1 MIIPA
6 LMILGIITTTLDEMK
21 SKDGI
26 YYLTVK
32 NESTKT
38 ASLDK
43 TSWIKIEGEQITVKE
58 GSSERT
64 YSYDT
69 ENNEFVRDSEKYSCM
84 IYDGLLTLSGDQPQ
98 KELPE
103 YVSPNSSWYSGYEKG
118 QVKIKDWDWMS
129 DTPFNNYFWLGEGG
143 YKKYRYNTERPRP
156 PFFAII
162 ESMNN
167 LIKSKLELLPTSPGC
182 YIHKDK
188 NGTII
193 YVGKA
198 KNLRNRVR
206 SYFRGSHDTKTEAL
220 VSEIVDFE
228 FIVTESN
235 IEASLLEINLIKEN
249 KPKYNIMLKDD
260 KSYPFI
266 KITNE
271 RYPRLIITRQVKK
284 DGGLYFGPYPDVGA
298 ANEIKRLLDRIF
310 PFRKCTNPPSKVCFY
325 YHLGQC
331 MAHTVCHKD
340 KAYFK
345 GMAQEVSDFL
355 KGQDDKIID
364 ELKLKMNTAAQ
375 NMEFERAAEYRDL
388 IQAIGTLRTKQR
400 VMAKDLQNRDV
411 FGYYVDKGWMCV
423 QVFFVRQGKLIERD
437 VNLFPYYNDPD
448 EDFLTY
454 VGQFY
459 QEKSHLIP
467 NEILIPQDID
477 EEAVK
482 ALVDTK
488 VLKPQRGEKKQL
500 VNLAIKNA
508 RVSLEQKFNLLEKSM
523 EKTQGAI
530 ENLGKLLQ
538 IPTPVRIESF
548 DNSNIMGTSP
558 VSAMVVFV
566 NGKPSKKDYRKYKIK
581 TVVGPDDY
589 ASMREVIRRRYSR
602 VMRDGL
608 TPPDLIV
615 IDGGQGQVNIA
626 KQVIQEELGLDIPIA
641 GLQKNDKHQT
651 HELLF
656 GDPLQVIELS
666 RTSQEFFLLQRI
678 QDEVHRFAITFH
690 RQLRSKNSF
699 SSQLDGIEGLG
710 PKRKQLLMKHFK
722 SLTKI
727 KEATVDEIVT
737 VGIPQAVAEAVQA
750 KLHQGK
756 QAEASPLMEVAEDS
770 EPYQS

>member
-1 MIIPA
+1 M
-6 LMILGIITTTLDEMK
+6 
-21 SKDGI
+21 
-26 YYLTVK
+26 
-32 NESTKT
+32 
-38 ASLDK
+38 
-43 TSWIKIEGEQITVKE
+43 
-58 GSSERT
+58 
-64 YSYDT
+64 
-69 ENNEFVRDSEKYSCM
+69 
-84 IYDGLLTLSGDQPQ
+84 
-98 KELPE
+98 
-103 YVSPNSSWYSGYEKG
+103 
-118 QVKIKDWDWMS
+118 
-129 DTPFNNYFWLGEGG
+129 
-143 YKKYRYNTERPRP
+143 
-156 PFFAII
+156 
-162 ESMNN
+162 
-167 LIKSKLELLPTSPGC
+167 IKSKLELLPTSPGC

-235 IEASLLEINLIKEN
+235 IEALLLEINLIKEN

-325 YHLGQC
+325 YHIGQC
-331 MAHTVCHKD
+331 MAHTICKKD
-340 KAYFK
+340 EAYFK
-345 GMAQEVSDFL
+345 SMAQEVSDFL

-364 ELKLKMNTAAQ
+364 DLKGKMAKAAQ
-375 NMEFERAAEYRDL
+375 SMEFERAAEYRDL

-437 VNLFPYYNDPD
+437 VNFFPYYNDPD

-459 QEKSHLIP
+459 QEKSHLVP
-467 NEILIPQDID
+467 NEVLIPQDID

-488 VLKPQRGEKKQL
+488 ILKPKRGEKKQL

-508 RVSLEQKFNLLEKSM
+508 RVSLEQKFNLLEKSV

-530 ENLGKLLQ
+530 ENLGRLLQ

-581 TVVGPDDY
+581 TVVGSDDY
-589 ASMREVIRRRYSR
+589 ASMREVIRRRYGR
-602 VMRDGL
+602 VQREAL

-656 GDPLQVIELS
+656 GDPLEVVELS
-666 RTSQEFFLLQRI
+666 RNSQEFFLLQRI

-710 PKRKQLLMKHFK
+710 PKRKQNLMKHFK

-727 KEATVDEIVT
+727 KEASVDEIVD
-737 VGIPQAVAEAVQA
+737 VGVPRAVAEAVQR
-750 KLHQGK
+750 KLNPQ
-756 QAEASPLMEVAEDS
+756 EAVELAQVAEERVD
-770 EPYQS
+770 YQTEGNHNET

>member
-1 MIIPA
+1 M
-6 LMILGIITTTLDEMK
+6 
-21 SKDGI
+21 
-26 YYLTVK
+26 
-32 NESTKT
+32 
-38 ASLDK
+38 
-43 TSWIKIEGEQITVKE
+43 
-58 GSSERT
+58 
-64 YSYDT
+64 
-69 ENNEFVRDSEKYSCM
+69 FV
-84 IYDGLLTLSGDQPQ
+84 LL
-98 KELPE
+98 
-103 YVSPNSSWYSGYEKG
+103 
-118 QVKIKDWDWMS
+118 
-129 DTPFNNYFWLGEGG
+129 
-143 YKKYRYNTERPRP
+143 P
-156 PFFAII
+156 PFCYNGT
-162 ESMNN
+162 MNN

-188 NGTII
+188 NGNII

-235 IEASLLEINLIKEN
+235 IEALLLEINLIKEN

-325 YHLGQC
+325 YHIGQC
-331 MAHTVCHKD
+331 MAHTICKKD
-340 KAYFK
+340 EAYFK
-345 GMAQEVSDFL
+345 SMAQEVSDFL

-364 ELKLKMNTAAQ
+364 DLKGKMAVAAQ
-375 NMEFERAAEYRDL
+375 SMEFERAADYRDL

-459 QEKSHLIP
+459 QEKSHLVP
-467 NEILIPQDID
+467 NEVLIPQDID
-477 EEAVK
+477 QEAVK
-482 ALVDTK
+482 TLVDTK
-488 VLKPQRGEKKQL
+488 IVKPQRGEKKQL

-508 RVSLEQKFNLLEKSM
+508 RVSLEQKFNLLEKSV

-530 ENLGKLLQ
+530 ENLGRLLQ

-589 ASMREVIRRRYSR
+589 ASMREVIRRRYGR
-602 VMRDGL
+602 VQRDGL

-656 GDPLQVIELS
+656 GDPLEVVELS
-666 RTSQEFFLLQRI
+666 RNSQEFFLLQRI

-699 SSQLDGIEGLG
+699 SSQRDGIEGLG
-710 PKRKQLLMKHFK
+710 PKRKQNLMKHFK

-727 KEATVDEIVT
+727 KEASVDEIVE
-737 VGIPQAVAEAVQA
+737 VGVPRAVAEAVQR
-750 KLHQGK
+750 KLNPQEEVEWA
-756 QAEASPLMEVAEDS
+756 QVAEPLK
-770 EPYQS
+770 ELE

>member
-1 MIIPA
+1 
-6 LMILGIITTTLDEMK
+6 
-21 SKDGI
+21 
-26 YYLTVK
+26 
-32 NESTKT
+32 
-38 ASLDK
+38 
-43 TSWIKIEGEQITVKE
+43 
-58 GSSERT
+58 
-64 YSYDT
+64 
-69 ENNEFVRDSEKYSCM
+69 
-84 IYDGLLTLSGDQPQ
+84 
-98 KELPE
+98 
-103 YVSPNSSWYSGYEKG
+103 
-118 QVKIKDWDWMS
+118 
-129 DTPFNNYFWLGEGG
+129 
-143 YKKYRYNTERPRP
+143 
-156 PFFAII
+156 
-162 ESMNN
+162 MNN

-235 IEASLLEINLIKEN
+235 IEALLLEINLIKEN

-325 YHLGQC
+325 YHIGQC
-331 MAHTVCHKD
+331 VAHTICKKD
-340 KAYFK
+340 EAYFK
-345 GMAQEVSDFL
+345 AMAQEVSDFL

-364 ELKLKMNTAAQ
+364 DLKEKMNVAAQ
-375 NMEFERAAEYRDL
+375 SMEFERAAEYRDL

-459 QEKSHLIP
+459 QEKSHLVP
-467 NEILIPQDID
+467 NEVLIPKDID

-488 VLKPQRGEKKQL
+488 ILKPQRGEKKQL

-508 RVSLEQKFNLLEKSM
+508 RVSLEQKFNLLEKSV

-530 ENLGKLLQ
+530 ENLGRLLQ

-581 TVVGPDDY
+581 TVVGSDDY
-589 ASMREVIRRRYSR
+589 ASMREVIRRRYGR
-602 VMRDGL
+602 VQREAL

-656 GDPLQVIELS
+656 GDPLEVVELS
-666 RTSQEFFLLQRI
+666 RNSQEFFLLQRI

-710 PKRKQLLMKHFK
+710 PKRKQNLMKYFK

-727 KEATVDEIVT
+727 KEASVDEIVA
-737 VGIPQAVAEAVQA
+737 VGIPRAVAEAVRQHLNPQERVELA
-750 KLHQGK
+750 Q
-756 QAEASPLMEVAEDS
+756 VAES
-770 EPYQS
+770 PAEYK

>member
-1 MIIPA
+1 
-6 LMILGIITTTLDEMK
+6 
-21 SKDGI
+21 
-26 YYLTVK
+26 
-32 NESTKT
+32 
-38 ASLDK
+38 
-43 TSWIKIEGEQITVKE
+43 
-58 GSSERT
+58 
-64 YSYDT
+64 
-69 ENNEFVRDSEKYSCM
+69 
-84 IYDGLLTLSGDQPQ
+84 
-98 KELPE
+98 
-103 YVSPNSSWYSGYEKG
+103 
-118 QVKIKDWDWMS
+118 
-129 DTPFNNYFWLGEGG
+129 
-143 YKKYRYNTERPRP
+143 
-156 PFFAII
+156 
-162 ESMNN
+162 MND
-167 LIKSKLELLPTSPGC
+167 LIKHKLELLPNNPGC
-182 YIHKDK
+182 YLHKDK
-188 NGTII
+188 FGNII

-198 KNLRNRVR
+198 KNLKNRVR
-206 SYFRGSHDTKTEAL
+206 SYFRGSHDTKTELL
-220 VSEIVDFE
+220 VSEIADFE

-235 IEASLLEINLIKEN
+235 IEALLLEINLIQEN
-249 KPKYNIMLKDD
+249 MPKFNIRLKDD

-266 KITNE
+266 KITKE
-271 RYPRLIITRQVKK
+271 LYPRLLITRQVKK
-284 DGGLYFGPYPDVGA
+284 DGGLYFGPYPDSGA
-298 ANEIKRLLDRIF
+298 ANEIKKLLDRIF
-310 PFRKCTNPPSKVCFY
+310 PFKKCKNPANKVCFY
-325 YHLGQC
+325 YHIGQC
-331 MAHTVCHKD
+331 NAHTICHTTEDYWQGLVEDVKN
-340 KAYFK
+340 
-345 GMAQEVSDFL
+345 FL
-355 KGQDDKIID
+355 NGHDDKIVNQ
-364 ELKLKMNTAAQ
+364 LKVKMKDMSDQ
-375 NMEFERAAEYRDL
+375 MEFERAAEYRDL
-388 IQAIGTLRTKQR
+388 IEAVSTLRTKQR
-400 VMAKDLQNRDV
+400 VIRQDMQDRDI

-459 QEKSHLIP
+459 QEKSHLVP
-467 NEILIPQDID
+467 NEVLIPQDID

-482 ALVDTK
+482 ALVDTTI
-488 VLKPQRGEKKQL
+488 LKPQRGEKKQL

-508 RVSLEQKFNLLEKSM
+508 RVSLEQKFNLLEKSV

-530 ENLGKLLQ
+530 ENLGRLLQ

-589 ASMREVIRRRYSR
+589 ASMREVIRRRYGR
-602 VMRDGL
+602 VQREGL

-656 GDPLQVIELS
+656 GDPLEVVELS
-666 RTSQEFFLLQRI
+666 RNSQEFFLLQRI

-710 PKRKQLLMKHFK
+710 PKRKQNLMKHFK

-727 KEATVDEIVT
+727 KEASVDEIVE
-737 VGIPQAVAEAVQA
+737 VGVPRAVAEAVQR
-750 KLHQGK
+750 KLNPQEEEELA
-756 QAEASPLMEVAEDS
+756 QVAEERVDYQTEGDHH
-770 EPYQS
+770 EP

>member
-1 MIIPA
+1 M
-6 LMILGIITTTLDEMK
+6 
-21 SKDGI
+21 
-26 YYLTVK
+26 
-32 NESTKT
+32 
-38 ASLDK
+38 
-43 TSWIKIEGEQITVKE
+43 
-58 GSSERT
+58 
-64 YSYDT
+64 
-69 ENNEFVRDSEKYSCM
+69 
-84 IYDGLLTLSGDQPQ
+84 
-98 KELPE
+98 
-103 YVSPNSSWYSGYEKG
+103 
-118 QVKIKDWDWMS
+118 
-129 DTPFNNYFWLGEGG
+129 
-143 YKKYRYNTERPRP
+143 
-156 PFFAII
+156 
-162 ESMNN
+162 
-167 LIKSKLELLPTSPGC
+167 IKSKLELLPTSPGC

-235 IEASLLEINLIKEN
+235 IEALLLEINLIKEN

-271 RYPRLIITRQVKK
+271 RYPRLVITRQVKK

-340 KAYFK
+340 EAYFK

-364 ELKLKMNTAAQ
+364 ELKLKMTTAAQ

-651 HELLF
+651 HEVLF
-656 GDPLQVIELS
+656 GDPLQIIELS

-737 VGIPQAVAEAVQA
+737 VGIPRAVAEAVQI

-756 QAEASPLMEVAEDS
+756 QEEASPLMEVAEDS

>member
-1 MIIPA
+1 
-6 LMILGIITTTLDEMK
+6 
-21 SKDGI
+21 
-26 YYLTVK
+26 
-32 NESTKT
+32 
-38 ASLDK
+38 
-43 TSWIKIEGEQITVKE
+43 
-58 GSSERT
+58 
-64 YSYDT
+64 
-69 ENNEFVRDSEKYSCM
+69 
-84 IYDGLLTLSGDQPQ
+84 
-98 KELPE
+98 
-103 YVSPNSSWYSGYEKG
+103 
-118 QVKIKDWDWMS
+118 
-129 DTPFNNYFWLGEGG
+129 
-143 YKKYRYNTERPRP
+143 
-156 PFFAII
+156 
-162 ESMNN
+162 MNN

-235 IEASLLEINLIKEN
+235 IEALLLEINLIKEN

-340 KAYFK
+340 EAYFK

-364 ELKLKMNTAAQ
+364 ELKLKMTTAAQ

-615 IDGGQGQVNIA
+615 IDGGHGQVNIA

-737 VGIPQAVAEAVQA
+737 VGIPRAVAEAVQV

-756 QAEASPLMEVAEDS
+756 QEEASPLVEVAEDS
-770 EPYQS
+770 ESYQS

>member
-1 MIIPA
+1 
-6 LMILGIITTTLDEMK
+6 
-21 SKDGI
+21 
-26 YYLTVK
+26 
-32 NESTKT
+32 
-38 ASLDK
+38 
-43 TSWIKIEGEQITVKE
+43 
-58 GSSERT
+58 
-64 YSYDT
+64 
-69 ENNEFVRDSEKYSCM
+69 
-84 IYDGLLTLSGDQPQ
+84 
-98 KELPE
+98 
-103 YVSPNSSWYSGYEKG
+103 
-118 QVKIKDWDWMS
+118 
-129 DTPFNNYFWLGEGG
+129 
-143 YKKYRYNTERPRP
+143 
-156 PFFAII
+156 
-162 ESMNN
+162 MNN

-220 VSEIVDFE
+220 VSEIADFE

-235 IEASLLEINLIKEN
+235 IEALLLEINLIKEN

-310 PFRKCTNPPSKVCFY
+310 SFRKCTNPPSKVCFY
-325 YHLGQC
+325 YHIGQC
-331 MAHTVCHKD
+331 MAHTVCRKD
-340 KAYFK
+340 EAYFK
-345 GMAQEVSDFL
+345 AMSQEVSDFL

-364 ELKLKMNTAAQ
+364 DLKEKMTVAAQ
-375 NMEFERAAEYRDL
+375 SMEFERAAEYRDL
-388 IQAIGTLRTKQR
+388 IQAVGTLRTKQR

-459 QEKSHLIP
+459 QDKSHLVP

-477 EEAVK
+477 EEAIK
-482 ALVDTK
+482 ALVNTK

-508 RVSLEQKFNLLEKSM
+508 RVSLEQKFNLLEKSV

-530 ENLGKLLQ
+530 ENLGRLLQ

-589 ASMREVIRRRYSR
+589 ASMREVIRRRYGR
-602 VMRDGL
+602 VQRDGL

-656 GDPLQVIELS
+656 GDPLEVVELS
-666 RTSQEFFLLQRI
+666 RNSQEFFLLQRI
-678 QDEVHRFAITFH
+678 QDEVHRFAIKFH

-710 PKRKQLLMKHFK
+710 PKRKQNLMKYFK

-727 KEATVDEIVT
+727 KEASVDEIVA
-737 VGIPQAVAEAVQA
+737 VGIPRTVAEAV
-750 KLHQGK
+750 HQHLNLEVDSGLA
-756 QAEASPLMEVAEDS
+756 QVAEKPL
-770 EPYQS
+770 EYKE

>member
-1 MIIPA
+1 
-6 LMILGIITTTLDEMK
+6 
-21 SKDGI
+21 
-26 YYLTVK
+26 
-32 NESTKT
+32 
-38 ASLDK
+38 
-43 TSWIKIEGEQITVKE
+43 
-58 GSSERT
+58 
-64 YSYDT
+64 
-69 ENNEFVRDSEKYSCM
+69 
-84 IYDGLLTLSGDQPQ
+84 
-98 KELPE
+98 
-103 YVSPNSSWYSGYEKG
+103 
-118 QVKIKDWDWMS
+118 
-129 DTPFNNYFWLGEGG
+129 
-143 YKKYRYNTERPRP
+143 
-156 PFFAII
+156 
-162 ESMNN
+162 MNN

-235 IEASLLEINLIKEN
+235 IEALLLEINLIKEN

-340 KAYFK
+340 EAYFK
-345 GMAQEVSDFL
+345 SMAQEVSDFL

-364 ELKLKMNTAAQ
+364 DLKLKMTTAAQ

-467 NEILIPQDID
+467 NEILIPHDID

-589 ASMREVIRRRYSR
+589 SSMREVIRRRYSR

-699 SSQLDGIEGLG
+699 SSQLDGIDGLG

-737 VGIPQAVAEAVQA
+737 VGIPRAVAEAVQE

-756 QAEASPLMEVAEDS
+756 QAEASPLMEVAEPS
-770 EPYQS
+770 QGFE

>member
-1 MIIPA
+1 
-6 LMILGIITTTLDEMK
+6 
-21 SKDGI
+21 
-26 YYLTVK
+26 
-32 NESTKT
+32 
-38 ASLDK
+38 
-43 TSWIKIEGEQITVKE
+43 
-58 GSSERT
+58 
-64 YSYDT
+64 
-69 ENNEFVRDSEKYSCM
+69 
-84 IYDGLLTLSGDQPQ
+84 
-98 KELPE
+98 
-103 YVSPNSSWYSGYEKG
+103 
-118 QVKIKDWDWMS
+118 
-129 DTPFNNYFWLGEGG
+129 
-143 YKKYRYNTERPRP
+143 
-156 PFFAII
+156 
-162 ESMNN
+162 MNN

-235 IEASLLEINLIKEN
+235 IEALLLEINLIKEN

-325 YHLGQC
+325 YHIGQC
-331 MAHTVCHKD
+331 MAHTICKKD
-340 KAYFK
+340 EAYFK
-345 GMAQEVSDFL
+345 AMSQEVSDFL

-364 ELKLKMNTAAQ
+364 ELKSKMALAAQ
-375 NMEFERAAEYRDL
+375 SMEFERAAEYRDL

-459 QEKSHLIP
+459 QEKSHLVP

-508 RVSLEQKFNLLEKSM
+508 RVSLEQKFNLLEKSV

-530 ENLGKLLQ
+530 ENLGRLLQ

-558 VSAMVVFV
+558 ASAMVVFV

-589 ASMREVIRRRYSR
+589 ASMREVIRRRYGR
-602 VMRDGL
+602 VQRDGL

-656 GDPLQVIELS
+656 GDPLEVVELS
-666 RTSQEFFLLQRI
+666 RNSQEFFLLQRI

-710 PKRKQLLMKHFK
+710 SKRKHNLMKYFK

-727 KEATVDEIVT
+727 KEASVDEIVA
-737 VGIPQAVAEAVQA
+737 VGIPRAVAEAVHHH
-750 KLHQGK
+750 LNR
-756 QAEASPLMEVAEDS
+756 EADSRLAQVAEKPL
-770 EPYQS
+770 EYKE

>member
-1 MIIPA
+1 
-6 LMILGIITTTLDEMK
+6 
-21 SKDGI
+21 
-26 YYLTVK
+26 
-32 NESTKT
+32 
-38 ASLDK
+38 
-43 TSWIKIEGEQITVKE
+43 
-58 GSSERT
+58 
-64 YSYDT
+64 
-69 ENNEFVRDSEKYSCM
+69 
-84 IYDGLLTLSGDQPQ
+84 
-98 KELPE
+98 
-103 YVSPNSSWYSGYEKG
+103 
-118 QVKIKDWDWMS
+118 
-129 DTPFNNYFWLGEGG
+129 
-143 YKKYRYNTERPRP
+143 
-156 PFFAII
+156 
-162 ESMNN
+162 MNN

-235 IEASLLEINLIKEN
+235 IEALLLEINLIKEN

-340 KAYFK
+340 EDYFK

-364 ELKLKMNTAAQ
+364 ELKLKMTTAAQ

-467 NEILIPQDID
+467 NELLIPHDID

-737 VGIPQAVAEAVQA
+737 VGIPRAVAEAVQV

-756 QAEASPLMEVAEDS
+756 QEEASPLMEVAES
-770 EPYQS
+770 SQGFE

>member
-1 MIIPA
+1 
-6 LMILGIITTTLDEMK
+6 
-21 SKDGI
+21 
-26 YYLTVK
+26 
-32 NESTKT
+32 
-38 ASLDK
+38 
-43 TSWIKIEGEQITVKE
+43 
-58 GSSERT
+58 
-64 YSYDT
+64 
-69 ENNEFVRDSEKYSCM
+69 
-84 IYDGLLTLSGDQPQ
+84 
-98 KELPE
+98 
-103 YVSPNSSWYSGYEKG
+103 
-118 QVKIKDWDWMS
+118 
-129 DTPFNNYFWLGEGG
+129 
-143 YKKYRYNTERPRP
+143 
-156 PFFAII
+156 
-162 ESMNN
+162 MNN

-235 IEASLLEINLIKEN
+235 IEALLLEINLIKEN

-325 YHLGQC
+325 YHIGQC
-331 MAHTVCHKD
+331 MAHTICKKD
-340 KAYFK
+340 EAYFK
-345 GMAQEVSDFL
+345 SMAQEVSDFL
-355 KGQDDKIID
+355 KGQDNKIID
-364 ELKLKMNTAAQ
+364 ELKGKMAAAAQ
-375 NMEFERAAEYRDL
+375 TMEFERAAEYRDL

-437 VNLFPYYNDPD
+437 VNLFPYFNDPD

-459 QEKSHLIP
+459 QEKSHLVP
-467 NEILIPQDID
+467 NEVLIPQDID

-482 ALVDTK
+482 ALVDSK
-488 VLKPQRGEKKQL
+488 ILKPQRGEKKQL

-508 RVSLEQKFNLLEKSM
+508 RVSLEQKFNLLEKSV

-530 ENLGKLLQ
+530 ENLGRLLQ

-589 ASMREVIRRRYSR
+589 ASMREVIRRRYGR
-602 VMRDGL
+602 VQREAL

-656 GDPLQVIELS
+656 GDPLEVVDLS
-666 RTSQEFFLLQRI
+666 RNSQEFFLLQRI

-699 SSQLDGIEGLG
+699 SSQLDGIDGLG
-710 PKRKQLLMKHFK
+710 PKRKQNLMKHFK

-727 KEATVDEIVT
+727 KEASVDEIVE
-737 VGIPQAVAEAVQA
+737 VGVPRAVAEAVQR
-750 KLHQGK
+750 KLNPQEEVELA
-756 QAEASPLMEVAEDS
+756 QVAEERVDYQTEGNYH
-770 EPYQS
+770 EP

>member
-1 MIIPA
+1 
-6 LMILGIITTTLDEMK
+6 
-21 SKDGI
+21 
-26 YYLTVK
+26 
-32 NESTKT
+32 
-38 ASLDK
+38 
-43 TSWIKIEGEQITVKE
+43 
-58 GSSERT
+58 
-64 YSYDT
+64 
-69 ENNEFVRDSEKYSCM
+69 
-84 IYDGLLTLSGDQPQ
+84 
-98 KELPE
+98 
-103 YVSPNSSWYSGYEKG
+103 
-118 QVKIKDWDWMS
+118 
-129 DTPFNNYFWLGEGG
+129 
-143 YKKYRYNTERPRP
+143 
-156 PFFAII
+156 
-162 ESMNN
+162 MNN

-220 VSEIVDFE
+220 VSEIEDFE

-235 IEASLLEINLIKEN
+235 IEALLLEINLIKEN

-325 YHLGQC
+325 YHIGQC
-331 MAHTVCHKD
+331 MAHTICKKD
-340 KAYFK
+340 EAYFK
-345 GMAQEVSDFL
+345 SMAQEVSDFL

-364 ELKLKMNTAAQ
+364 DLKGKMAAAAQ
-375 NMEFERAAEYRDL
+375 TMEFERAAEYRDL

-459 QEKSHLIP
+459 QEKSHLVP
-467 NEILIPQDID
+467 NEVLIPQDID

-488 VLKPQRGEKKQL
+488 ILKPQRGEKKQL

-508 RVSLEQKFNLLEKSM
+508 RVSLEQKFNLLEKSV

-530 ENLGKLLQ
+530 ENLGRLLH

-589 ASMREVIRRRYSR
+589 ASMREVIRRRYGR
-602 VMRDGL
+602 VQRESL

-656 GDPLQVIELS
+656 GDPLEMVELS
-666 RTSQEFFLLQRI
+666 RNSQEFFLLQRI

-710 PKRKQLLMKHFK
+710 PKRKQNLMKHFK

-727 KEATVDEIVT
+727 KEASVDEIVE
-737 VGIPQAVAEAVQA
+737 VGVPRAVAEAVQR
-750 KLHQGK
+750 KLTPQ
-756 QAEASPLMEVAEDS
+756 EEMELSQVAEKS
-770 EPYQS
+770 VNYQTEGDHYES

>member
-1 MIIPA
+1 MP
-6 LMILGIITTTLDEMK
+6 L
-21 SKDGI
+21 
-26 YYLTVK
+26 
-32 NESTKT
+32 
-38 ASLDK
+38 
-43 TSWIKIEGEQITVKE
+43 
-58 GSSERT
+58 
-64 YSYDT
+64 
-69 ENNEFVRDSEKYSCM
+69 
-84 IYDGLLTLSGDQPQ
+84 
-98 KELPE
+98 
-103 YVSPNSSWYSGYEKG
+103 
-118 QVKIKDWDWMS
+118 
-129 DTPFNNYFWLGEGG
+129 
-143 YKKYRYNTERPRP
+143 
-156 PFFAII
+156 FFAII

-235 IEASLLEINLIKEN
+235 IEALLLEINLIKEN

-340 KAYFK
+340 EDYFK

-364 ELKLKMNTAAQ
+364 ELKLKMTTAAQ

-482 ALVDTK
+482 ALVETK

-737 VGIPQAVAEAVQA
+737 VGIPRAVAESVQA

-756 QAEASPLMEVAEDS
+756 QEEASPLMEVAEDS

>member
-1 MIIPA
+1 
-6 LMILGIITTTLDEMK
+6 
-21 SKDGI
+21 
-26 YYLTVK
+26 
-32 NESTKT
+32 
-38 ASLDK
+38 
-43 TSWIKIEGEQITVKE
+43 
-58 GSSERT
+58 
-64 YSYDT
+64 
-69 ENNEFVRDSEKYSCM
+69 
-84 IYDGLLTLSGDQPQ
+84 
-98 KELPE
+98 
-103 YVSPNSSWYSGYEKG
+103 
-118 QVKIKDWDWMS
+118 
-129 DTPFNNYFWLGEGG
+129 
-143 YKKYRYNTERPRP
+143 
-156 PFFAII
+156 
-162 ESMNN
+162 MNN

-235 IEASLLEINLIKEN
+235 IEALLLEINLIKEN

-310 PFRKCTNPPSKVCFY
+310 PFRKCTNQPSKVCFY
-325 YHLGQC
+325 YHIGQC
-331 MAHTVCHKD
+331 MAHTICKKD
-340 KAYFK
+340 EAYFQS
-345 GMAQEVSDFL
+345 MAQEVSDFL

-364 ELKLKMNTAAQ
+364 DLKGKMASAAQ
-375 NMEFERAAEYRDL
+375 SMEFERAAEYRDL

-459 QEKSHLIP
+459 QEKSHLVP
-467 NEILIPQDID
+467 NEVLIPQDID

-488 VLKPQRGEKKQL
+488 ILKPQRGEKKQL

-508 RVSLEQKFNLLEKSM
+508 RVSLEQKFNLLEKSV

-530 ENLGKLLQ
+530 ENLGRLLQ

-589 ASMREVIRRRYSR
+589 ASMREVIRRRYGR
-602 VMRDGL
+602 VQRDGL

-656 GDPLQVIELS
+656 GDPLEVVELS
-666 RTSQEFFLLQRI
+666 RNSQEFFLLQRI

-699 SSQLDGIEGLG
+699 SSQLDGIDGLG
-710 PKRKQLLMKHFK
+710 SKRKQNLMKHFK

-727 KEATVDEIVT
+727 KEAGVDEIVE
-737 VGIPQAVAEAVQA
+737 VGVPRLVAEAVRR
-750 KLHQGK
+750 KLNPQEEVELA
-756 QAEASPLMEVAEDS
+756 QVAEESVEYQTEGDHH
-770 EPYQS
+770 EP

>member
-1 MIIPA
+1 
-6 LMILGIITTTLDEMK
+6 
-21 SKDGI
+21 
-26 YYLTVK
+26 
-32 NESTKT
+32 
-38 ASLDK
+38 
-43 TSWIKIEGEQITVKE
+43 
-58 GSSERT
+58 
-64 YSYDT
+64 
-69 ENNEFVRDSEKYSCM
+69 
-84 IYDGLLTLSGDQPQ
+84 
-98 KELPE
+98 
-103 YVSPNSSWYSGYEKG
+103 
-118 QVKIKDWDWMS
+118 
-129 DTPFNNYFWLGEGG
+129 
-143 YKKYRYNTERPRP
+143 
-156 PFFAII
+156 
-162 ESMNN
+162 MNN

-235 IEASLLEINLIKEN
+235 IEALLLEINLIKEN
-249 KPKYNIMLKDD
+249 RPKYNIMLKDD

-325 YHLGQC
+325 YHIGQC
-331 MAHTVCHKD
+331 MAHTVCRKD
-340 KAYFK
+340 EAYFK
-345 GMAQEVSDFL
+345 AMSQEVSDFL

-364 ELKLKMNTAAQ
+364 ELKSKMTLAAQ

-459 QEKSHLIP
+459 QEKSHLVP

-508 RVSLEQKFNLLEKSM
+508 RVSLEQKFNLLEKSV

-530 ENLGKLLQ
+530 ENLGRLLQ

-589 ASMREVIRRRYSR
+589 ASMREVIRRRYGR
-602 VMRDGL
+602 VQRDGL

-626 KQVIQEELGLDIPIA
+626 KQVIQGELGLDIPIA

-656 GDPLQVIELS
+656 GDPLEVVELS
-666 RTSQEFFLLQRI
+666 RNSQEFFLLQRI

-710 PKRKQLLMKHFK
+710 PKRKQNLMKYFK

-727 KEATVDEIVT
+727 KEASVDEIVE
-737 VGIPQAVAEAVQA
+737 VGIPRAVADAIHRQLNPKDHVNYAQ
-750 KLHQGK
+750 
-756 QAEASPLMEVAEDS
+756 VAEKLANY
-770 EPYQS
+770 EE

>member
-1 MIIPA
+1 
-6 LMILGIITTTLDEMK
+6 
-21 SKDGI
+21 
-26 YYLTVK
+26 
-32 NESTKT
+32 
-38 ASLDK
+38 
-43 TSWIKIEGEQITVKE
+43 
-58 GSSERT
+58 
-64 YSYDT
+64 
-69 ENNEFVRDSEKYSCM
+69 
-84 IYDGLLTLSGDQPQ
+84 
-98 KELPE
+98 
-103 YVSPNSSWYSGYEKG
+103 
-118 QVKIKDWDWMS
+118 
-129 DTPFNNYFWLGEGG
+129 
-143 YKKYRYNTERPRP
+143 
-156 PFFAII
+156 
-162 ESMNN
+162 MNN

-235 IEASLLEINLIKEN
+235 IEALLLEINLIKEN

-325 YHLGQC
+325 YHIGQC
-331 MAHTVCHKD
+331 MAHTVCRKD
-340 KAYFK
+340 EAYFK
-345 GMAQEVSDFL
+345 AMAQEVSDFL

-364 ELKLKMNTAAQ
+364 ELKSKMAVAAQ
-375 NMEFERAAEYRDL
+375 SMEFERAAEYRDL

-477 EEAVK
+477 EEAIK

-508 RVSLEQKFNLLEKSM
+508 RVSLEQKFNLLEKSV

-530 ENLGKLLQ
+530 ENLGRLLQ

-589 ASMREVIRRRYSR
+589 ASMREVIRRRYGR
-602 VMRDGL
+602 VQRDGL

-656 GDPLQVIELS
+656 GDPLEVVELS
-666 RTSQEFFLLQRI
+666 RNSQEFFLLQRI

-710 PKRKQLLMKHFK
+710 PKRKQNLMKYFK

-727 KEATVDEIVT
+727 KEASVDEIVA
-737 VGIPQAVAEAVQA
+737 VGIPRAVAEAV
-750 KLHQGK
+750 HQHLNLEVDSALA
-756 QAEASPLMEVAEDS
+756 QVAEKPL
-770 EPYQS
+770 EYKE

>member
-1 MIIPA
+1 
-6 LMILGIITTTLDEMK
+6 
-21 SKDGI
+21 
-26 YYLTVK
+26 
-32 NESTKT
+32 
-38 ASLDK
+38 
-43 TSWIKIEGEQITVKE
+43 
-58 GSSERT
+58 
-64 YSYDT
+64 
-69 ENNEFVRDSEKYSCM
+69 
-84 IYDGLLTLSGDQPQ
+84 
-98 KELPE
+98 
-103 YVSPNSSWYSGYEKG
+103 
-118 QVKIKDWDWMS
+118 
-129 DTPFNNYFWLGEGG
+129 
-143 YKKYRYNTERPRP
+143 
-156 PFFAII
+156 
-162 ESMNN
+162 MNN

-235 IEASLLEINLIKEN
+235 IEALLLEINLIKEN

-310 PFRKCTNPPSKVCFY
+310 PFRKCTNLPSKVCFY
-325 YHLGQC
+325 YHIGQC
-331 MAHTVCHKD
+331 LAHTICKKD
-340 KAYFK
+340 EAYFK
-345 GMAQEVSDFL
+345 AMAQEVSNFL

-364 ELKLKMNTAAQ
+364 DLKGKMATAAQ
-375 NMEFERAAEYRDL
+375 SMEFERAAEYRDL

-459 QEKSHLIP
+459 QEKSHLVP
-467 NEILIPQDID
+467 NEVLIPQDID
-477 EEAVK
+477 EEAVE

-488 VLKPQRGEKKQL
+488 ILKPQRGEKKQL

-508 RVSLEQKFNLLEKSM
+508 RVSLEQKFNLLEKSV

-530 ENLGKLLQ
+530 ENLGRLLQ

-589 ASMREVIRRRYSR
+589 ASMREVVRRRYGR
-602 VMRDGL
+602 VQRDGL

-656 GDPLQVIELS
+656 GDPLEVVELS
-666 RTSQEFFLLQRI
+666 RNSQEFFLLQRI

-699 SSQLDGIEGLG
+699 SSQLDGIDGLG
-710 PKRKQLLMKHFK
+710 PKRKQNLMKHFK

-727 KEATVDEIVT
+727 KEASVDEIVE
-737 VGIPQAVAEAVQA
+737 VGVPRAVAEAVQR
-750 KLHQGK
+750 KLNPQEEK
-756 QAEASPLMEVAEDS
+756 ELAQVAEQGII
-770 EPYQS
+770 EWRKNE

>member
-1 MIIPA
+1 
-6 LMILGIITTTLDEMK
+6 
-21 SKDGI
+21 
-26 YYLTVK
+26 
-32 NESTKT
+32 
-38 ASLDK
+38 
-43 TSWIKIEGEQITVKE
+43 
-58 GSSERT
+58 
-64 YSYDT
+64 
-69 ENNEFVRDSEKYSCM
+69 
-84 IYDGLLTLSGDQPQ
+84 
-98 KELPE
+98 
-103 YVSPNSSWYSGYEKG
+103 
-118 QVKIKDWDWMS
+118 
-129 DTPFNNYFWLGEGG
+129 
-143 YKKYRYNTERPRP
+143 
-156 PFFAII
+156 
-162 ESMNN
+162 MNN

-235 IEASLLEINLIKEN
+235 IEALLLEINLIKEN

-340 KAYFK
+340 EAYFK

-364 ELKLKMNTAAQ
+364 ELKLKMTTAAQ

-626 KQVIQEELGLDIPIA
+626 KQVIQDELGLDIPIA

-737 VGIPQAVAEAVQA
+737 VGIPRAVAEAVQT

-756 QAEASPLMEVAEDS
+756 QEEASPLMEVAESVKDL
-770 EPYQS
+770 E

>member
-1 MIIPA
+1 
-6 LMILGIITTTLDEMK
+6 
-21 SKDGI
+21 
-26 YYLTVK
+26 
-32 NESTKT
+32 
-38 ASLDK
+38 
-43 TSWIKIEGEQITVKE
+43 
-58 GSSERT
+58 
-64 YSYDT
+64 
-69 ENNEFVRDSEKYSCM
+69 
-84 IYDGLLTLSGDQPQ
+84 
-98 KELPE
+98 
-103 YVSPNSSWYSGYEKG
+103 
-118 QVKIKDWDWMS
+118 
-129 DTPFNNYFWLGEGG
+129 
-143 YKKYRYNTERPRP
+143 
-156 PFFAII
+156 
-162 ESMNN
+162 MNK
-167 LIKSKLELLPTSPGC
+167 LIQSKLELLPTSPGC

-206 SYFRGSHDTKTEAL
+206 SYFRGSHDTKTKAL
-220 VSEIVDFE
+220 VSEIIDFE

-235 IEASLLEINLIKEN
+235 IEALLLEINLIKEN

-271 RYPRLIITRQVKK
+271 TYPRLIITRQVKK

-298 ANEIKRLLDRIF
+298 ANEIKRLLDRLF
-310 PFRKCTNPPSKVCFY
+310 PFRKCTNPPEKVCFY

-331 MAHTVCHKD
+331 KAHTICQVD
-340 KAYFK
+340 SQYFK
-345 GMAQEVSDFL
+345 DLAQEVAAFL
-355 KGQDDKIID
+355 KGQDDQIIED
-364 ELKLKMNTAAQ
+364 LRGKMAGAAQ
-375 NMEFERAAEYRDL
+375 AMEFEKAAEYRDL
-388 IQAIGTLRTKQR
+388 IQSIGTLRTKQR

-454 VGQFY
+454 IGQFY
-459 QEKSHLIP
+459 QEKSHLKP
-467 NEILIPQDID
+467 NEILMPADID
-477 EEAVK
+477 EEAVR
-482 ALVDTK
+482 AMVDTK

-508 RVSLEQKFNLLEKSM
+508 RVSLQQKFDLLEKSI

-530 ENLGKLLQ
+530 ENLGQLLN

-589 ASMREVIRRRYSR
+589 ASMREVIKRRYSR
-602 VMRDGL
+602 VIRDGL

-626 KQVIQEELGLDIPIA
+626 KEVIQEQLGLDIPIA
-641 GLQKNDKHQT
+641 GLQKNAKHQT

-656 GDPLQVIELS
+656 GDPLQVVELS
-666 RTSQEFFLLQRI
+666 RNSQEFFLLQRI

-710 PKRKQLLMKHFK
+710 PKRKQNLMKHFK

-727 KEATVDEIVT
+727 KEASVDQIVE
-737 VGIPQAVAEAVQA
+737 VGVPRAVAEAVREKLNPKTQEQEQA
-750 KLHQGK
+750 QLR
-756 QAEASPLMEVAEDS
+756 EVAEPQIGL
-770 EPYQS
+770 E

>member
-1 MIIPA
+1 
-6 LMILGIITTTLDEMK
+6 
-21 SKDGI
+21 
-26 YYLTVK
+26 
-32 NESTKT
+32 
-38 ASLDK
+38 
-43 TSWIKIEGEQITVKE
+43 
-58 GSSERT
+58 
-64 YSYDT
+64 
-69 ENNEFVRDSEKYSCM
+69 
-84 IYDGLLTLSGDQPQ
+84 
-98 KELPE
+98 
-103 YVSPNSSWYSGYEKG
+103 
-118 QVKIKDWDWMS
+118 
-129 DTPFNNYFWLGEGG
+129 
-143 YKKYRYNTERPRP
+143 
-156 PFFAII
+156 
-162 ESMNN
+162 MNN
-167 LIKSKLELLPTSPGC
+167 LIKSKLELLPKSPGC

-235 IEASLLEINLIKEN
+235 IEALLLEINLIKEN

-340 KAYFK
+340 EAYFK

-364 ELKLKMNTAAQ
+364 ELKLKMTTAAQ

-737 VGIPQAVAEAVQA
+737 VGIPRAVAEAVQA

-756 QAEASPLMEVAEDS
+756 QEEASPLMEVAEPVKDL
-770 EPYQS
+770 Q

>member
-1 MIIPA
+1 MRGA
-6 LMILGIITTTLDEMK
+6 
-21 SKDGI
+21 
-26 YYLTVK
+26 
-32 NESTKT
+32 
-38 ASLDK
+38 
-43 TSWIKIEGEQITVKE
+43 
-58 GSSERT
+58 
-64 YSYDT
+64 
-69 ENNEFVRDSEKYSCM
+69 FC
-84 IYDGLLTLSGDQPQ
+84 
-98 KELPE
+98 
-103 YVSPNSSWYSGYEKG
+103 
-118 QVKIKDWDWMS
+118 
-129 DTPFNNYFWLGEGG
+129 
-143 YKKYRYNTERPRP
+143 YNGT
-156 PFFAII
+156 
-162 ESMNN
+162 MNN

-235 IEASLLEINLIKEN
+235 IEALLLEINLIKEN

-325 YHLGQC
+325 YHIGQC

-340 KAYFK
+340 EAYFK
-345 GMAQEVSDFL
+345 SMAQEVSDFL
-355 KGQDDKIID
+355 KGQDDKIIND
-364 ELKLKMNTAAQ
+364 LKEKMNSAAQ
-375 NMEFERAAEYRDL
+375 SMEFERAAEYRDL

-459 QEKSHLIP
+459 QEKSHLVP

-488 VLKPQRGEKKQL
+488 ILKPQRGEKKQL

-508 RVSLEQKFNLLEKSM
+508 RVSLEQKFNLLEKSV

-530 ENLGKLLQ
+530 ENLGRLLK

-589 ASMREVIRRRYSR
+589 ASMREVIRRRYGR
-602 VMRDGL
+602 VQRDGL
-608 TPPDLIV
+608 MPPDLIV

-710 PKRKQLLMKHFK
+710 PKRKQNLMKYFK
-722 SLTKI
+722 SLAKI
-727 KEATVDEIVT
+727 KEASIDEIVA
-737 VGIPQAVAEAVQA
+737 VGIPRAVAEAVHHHLNPEVDSALAQ
-750 KLHQGK
+750 
-756 QAEASPLMEVAEDS
+756 VAEKPV
-770 EPYQS
+770 EYKE

>member
-1 MIIPA
+1 
-6 LMILGIITTTLDEMK
+6 
-21 SKDGI
+21 
-26 YYLTVK
+26 
-32 NESTKT
+32 
-38 ASLDK
+38 
-43 TSWIKIEGEQITVKE
+43 
-58 GSSERT
+58 
-64 YSYDT
+64 
-69 ENNEFVRDSEKYSCM
+69 
-84 IYDGLLTLSGDQPQ
+84 
-98 KELPE
+98 
-103 YVSPNSSWYSGYEKG
+103 
-118 QVKIKDWDWMS
+118 
-129 DTPFNNYFWLGEGG
+129 
-143 YKKYRYNTERPRP
+143 
-156 PFFAII
+156 
-162 ESMNN
+162 MNN

-235 IEASLLEINLIKEN
+235 IEALLLEINLIKEN

-325 YHLGQC
+325 YHIGQC
-331 MAHTVCHKD
+331 MAHTICKKD
-340 KAYFK
+340 EAYFK
-345 GMAQEVSDFL
+345 SMAQEVSDFL

-364 ELKLKMNTAAQ
+364 DLKSKMAVAAQ
-375 NMEFERAAEYRDL
+375 SMEFERAAEYRDL

-437 VNLFPYYNDPD
+437 VNLFPYFNDPD

-459 QEKSHLIP
+459 QEKSHLVP
-467 NEILIPQDID
+467 NEVLIPQDID

-482 ALVDTK
+482 ALVDSK
-488 VLKPQRGEKKQL
+488 ILKPQRGEKKQL
-500 VNLAIKNA
+500 VNLARKNA
-508 RVSLEQKFNLLEKSM
+508 RVSLEQKFNLLEKSV

-530 ENLGKLLQ
+530 ENLGRLLQ

-589 ASMREVIRRRYSR
+589 ASMREVIRRRYGR
-602 VMRDGL
+602 VQREAL

-656 GDPLQVIELS
+656 GDPLEVVDLS
-666 RTSQEFFLLQRI
+666 RNSQEFFLLQRI

-699 SSQLDGIEGLG
+699 SSQLDGIDGLG
-710 PKRKQLLMKHFK
+710 PKRKQNLMRHFK

-727 KEATVDEIVT
+727 KEASVDEIVE
-737 VGIPQAVAEAVQA
+737 VGVPRAVAEAVQR
-750 KLHQGK
+750 KLNPQETEILL
-756 QAEASPLMEVAEDS
+756 QVAEERVDYQTEGNHN
-770 EPYQS
+770 EP

>member
-1 MIIPA
+1 M
-6 LMILGIITTTLDEMK
+6 
-21 SKDGI
+21 
-26 YYLTVK
+26 
-32 NESTKT
+32 
-38 ASLDK
+38 
-43 TSWIKIEGEQITVKE
+43 
-58 GSSERT
+58 
-64 YSYDT
+64 
-69 ENNEFVRDSEKYSCM
+69 
-84 IYDGLLTLSGDQPQ
+84 
-98 KELPE
+98 
-103 YVSPNSSWYSGYEKG
+103 
-118 QVKIKDWDWMS
+118 
-129 DTPFNNYFWLGEGG
+129 
-143 YKKYRYNTERPRP
+143 
-156 PFFAII
+156 
-162 ESMNN
+162 
-167 LIKSKLELLPTSPGC
+167 IKSKLELLPTSPGC

-235 IEASLLEINLIKEN
+235 IEALLLEINLIKEN

-340 KAYFK
+340 EAYFK

-488 VLKPQRGEKKQL
+488 ALKPQRGEKKQL

-626 KQVIQEELGLDIPIA
+626 KQVIQDELGLDIPIA

-737 VGIPQAVAEAVQA
+737 VGIPRAVAEAVQI

-756 QAEASPLMEVAEDS
+756 QAEASSLMEVAEDS

>member
-1 MIIPA
+1 
-6 LMILGIITTTLDEMK
+6 
-21 SKDGI
+21 
-26 YYLTVK
+26 
-32 NESTKT
+32 
-38 ASLDK
+38 
-43 TSWIKIEGEQITVKE
+43 
-58 GSSERT
+58 
-64 YSYDT
+64 
-69 ENNEFVRDSEKYSCM
+69 
-84 IYDGLLTLSGDQPQ
+84 
-98 KELPE
+98 
-103 YVSPNSSWYSGYEKG
+103 
-118 QVKIKDWDWMS
+118 
-129 DTPFNNYFWLGEGG
+129 
-143 YKKYRYNTERPRP
+143 
-156 PFFAII
+156 
-162 ESMNN
+162 MNN

-235 IEASLLEINLIKEN
+235 IEALLLEINLIKEN

-340 KAYFK
+340 EAYFK

-448 EDFLTY
+448 EDLLTY

-558 VSAMVVFV
+558 VSAMVVFI

-727 KEATVDEIVT
+727 KEATIDEIVT
-737 VGIPQAVAEAVQA
+737 VGIPRAVAEAVQA
-750 KLHQGK
+750 KLQQGK
-756 QAEASPLMEVAEDS
+756 QEEAGPLMEVAES
-770 EPYQS
+770 SQGFE

>member
-1 MIIPA
+1 
-6 LMILGIITTTLDEMK
+6 
-21 SKDGI
+21 
-26 YYLTVK
+26 
-32 NESTKT
+32 
-38 ASLDK
+38 
-43 TSWIKIEGEQITVKE
+43 
-58 GSSERT
+58 
-64 YSYDT
+64 
-69 ENNEFVRDSEKYSCM
+69 
-84 IYDGLLTLSGDQPQ
+84 
-98 KELPE
+98 
-103 YVSPNSSWYSGYEKG
+103 
-118 QVKIKDWDWMS
+118 
-129 DTPFNNYFWLGEGG
+129 
-143 YKKYRYNTERPRP
+143 
-156 PFFAII
+156 
-162 ESMNN
+162 MNN

-235 IEASLLEINLIKEN
+235 IEALLLEINLIKEN

-340 KAYFK
+340 EAYFK

-448 EDFLTY
+448 EDLLTY

-523 EKTQGAI
+523 EKTLGAI

-615 IDGGQGQVNIA
+615 IDGGQGQVNVA
-626 KQVIQEELGLDIPIA
+626 KQVIQDELGLDIPIA

-737 VGIPQAVAEAVQA
+737 VGIPRAVAEAVQS

-756 QAEASPLMEVAEDS
+756 QEEASPLMEVAEDS

>member
-1 MIIPA
+1 
-6 LMILGIITTTLDEMK
+6 
-21 SKDGI
+21 
-26 YYLTVK
+26 
-32 NESTKT
+32 
-38 ASLDK
+38 
-43 TSWIKIEGEQITVKE
+43 
-58 GSSERT
+58 
-64 YSYDT
+64 
-69 ENNEFVRDSEKYSCM
+69 
-84 IYDGLLTLSGDQPQ
+84 
-98 KELPE
+98 
-103 YVSPNSSWYSGYEKG
+103 
-118 QVKIKDWDWMS
+118 
-129 DTPFNNYFWLGEGG
+129 
-143 YKKYRYNTERPRP
+143 
-156 PFFAII
+156 
-162 ESMNN
+162 MNN

-235 IEASLLEINLIKEN
+235 IEALLLEINLIKEN

-284 DGGLYFGPYPDVGA
+284 DGGLYFGPYPNVGA

-325 YHLGQC
+325 YHIGQC
-331 MAHTVCHKD
+331 MAHTICKKD
-340 KAYFK
+340 EAYFK
-345 GMAQEVSDFL
+345 SMAQEVSDFL
-355 KGQDDKIID
+355 KGQDNKIID
-364 ELKLKMNTAAQ
+364 ELKGKMAAAAQ
-375 NMEFERAAEYRDL
+375 TMEFERAAEYRDL

-437 VNLFPYYNDPD
+437 VNLFPYFNDPD

-459 QEKSHLIP
+459 QEKSHLVP
-467 NEILIPQDID
+467 NEVLIPQDID

-482 ALVDTK
+482 ALVDSK
-488 VLKPQRGEKKQL
+488 ILKPQRGEKKQL

-508 RVSLEQKFNLLEKSM
+508 RVSLEQKFNLLEKSV

-530 ENLGKLLQ
+530 ENLGRLLQ

-589 ASMREVIRRRYSR
+589 ASMREVIRRRYGR
-602 VMRDGL
+602 VQREAL

-656 GDPLQVIELS
+656 GDPLEVVDLS
-666 RTSQEFFLLQRI
+666 RNSQEFFLLQRI

-699 SSQLDGIEGLG
+699 SSQLDGIDGLG
-710 PKRKQLLMKHFK
+710 PKRKQNLMRHFK

-727 KEATVDEIVT
+727 KEASVDEIVE
-737 VGIPQAVAEAVQA
+737 VGVPRAVAEAVQT
-750 KLHQGK
+750 KLNPQETEILL
-756 QAEASPLMEVAEDS
+756 QVAEERVD
-770 EPYQS
+770 YQTEGNHNKP

>member
-1 MIIPA
+1 
-6 LMILGIITTTLDEMK
+6 
-21 SKDGI
+21 
-26 YYLTVK
+26 
-32 NESTKT
+32 
-38 ASLDK
+38 
-43 TSWIKIEGEQITVKE
+43 
-58 GSSERT
+58 
-64 YSYDT
+64 
-69 ENNEFVRDSEKYSCM
+69 
-84 IYDGLLTLSGDQPQ
+84 
-98 KELPE
+98 
-103 YVSPNSSWYSGYEKG
+103 
-118 QVKIKDWDWMS
+118 
-129 DTPFNNYFWLGEGG
+129 
-143 YKKYRYNTERPRP
+143 
-156 PFFAII
+156 
-162 ESMNN
+162 MNN

-235 IEASLLEINLIKEN
+235 IEALLLEINLIKEN

-340 KAYFK
+340 EAYFK

-364 ELKLKMNTAAQ
+364 ELKLKMTTAAQ

-477 EEAVK
+477 EEPVK

-737 VGIPQAVAEAVQA
+737 VGIPQAVAEAVQE
-750 KLHQGK
+750 KLNSSEK
-756 QAEASPLMEVAEDS
+756 QESQKETEGQKD
-770 EPYQS
+770 

>member
-1 MIIPA
+1 M
-6 LMILGIITTTLDEMK
+6 
-21 SKDGI
+21 
-26 YYLTVK
+26 
-32 NESTKT
+32 
-38 ASLDK
+38 
-43 TSWIKIEGEQITVKE
+43 
-58 GSSERT
+58 
-64 YSYDT
+64 
-69 ENNEFVRDSEKYSCM
+69 
-84 IYDGLLTLSGDQPQ
+84 
-98 KELPE
+98 
-103 YVSPNSSWYSGYEKG
+103 
-118 QVKIKDWDWMS
+118 
-129 DTPFNNYFWLGEGG
+129 
-143 YKKYRYNTERPRP
+143 
-156 PFFAII
+156 
-162 ESMNN
+162 
-167 LIKSKLELLPTSPGC
+167 IKSKLELLPTSPGC

-206 SYFRGSHDTKTEAL
+206 SYFHGSHDTKTEAL

-235 IEASLLEINLIKEN
+235 IEALLLEINLIKEN

-325 YHLGQC
+325 YHIGQC
-331 MAHTVCHKD
+331 MAHTICKKD
-340 KAYFK
+340 ESYFK
-345 GMAQEVSDFL
+345 SMAQEVSDFL

-364 ELKLKMNTAAQ
+364 DLKGKMATAAQ
-375 NMEFERAAEYRDL
+375 SMEFERAAEYRDL

-459 QEKSHLIP
+459 QEKSHLVP
-467 NEILIPQDID
+467 NEVLIPQDIY

-488 VLKPQRGEKKQL
+488 ILKPQRGEKKQL

-508 RVSLEQKFNLLEKSM
+508 RVSLEQKFNLLEKSV

-530 ENLGKLLQ
+530 ENLGRLLQ

-589 ASMREVIRRRYSR
+589 ASMREVIRRRYGR
-602 VMRDGL
+602 VQREAL

-626 KQVIQEELGLDIPIA
+626 KQVIQDELGLDIPIA

-656 GDPLQVIELS
+656 GDPLEVVELS
-666 RTSQEFFLLQRI
+666 RNSQEFFLLQRI

-699 SSQLDGIEGLG
+699 SSQLDGIDGLG
-710 PKRKQLLMKHFK
+710 PKRKQNLMKHFK

-727 KEATVDEIVT
+727 TEASVDEIVE
-737 VGIPQAVAEAVQA
+737 VGVPRAVAEAVQR
-750 KLHQGK
+750 KLNPQE
-756 QAEASPLMEVAEDS
+756 AEALAQVAEERVDYQTEGDHH
-770 EPYQS
+770 EP